1 MWHDIPLNTRLPGA
15 LVALV
20 VGLWLLVLAARLIGS
35 PSTSG
40 LLDMWRKS
48 PWSKRLLFGFFI
60 AASTLLGADKT
71 PVPQALLRMIFW
83 TPGSPWQLAAQAATA
98 AQADAAAIAA
108 QASADA
114 AADAIESADIVTLS
128 FDWHAPDR
136 LPAHDR
142 QNILAW
148 TAQVVPTNIAG
159 VLYEDHYV
167 AFNSSAS
174 TNPAVIQIEYARNNG
189 GMVERY
195 SAKVVTNS
203 YPATAVVNLQSGA
216 HTCYWFRCEVPAAF
230 TNCVRDWSGEAL
242 FGSPAGAE
250 TGFDLLGTLV
260 IDDDQNV
267 WVGATTNIVLSGVT
281 NAFANGINVTE
292 APE

>member
-1 MWHDIPLNTRLPGA
+1 MWNDAPLNTQLPGA

-20 VGLWLLVLAARLIGS
+20 CGLWLLVLAVRLIDS
-35 PSTSG
+35 PSTRG
-40 LLDMWRKS
+40 LLAMWKAS
-48 PWSKRLLFGFFI
+48 PWGKRLLFAVFL

-83 TPGSPWQLAAQAATA
+83 TPGSPWQLATQADTA
-98 AQADAAAIAA
+98 AQADAAALSA
-108 QASADA
+108 QADA
-114 AADAIESADIVTLS
+114 AAVAHTVGSNDVVTLS
-128 FDWHAPDR
+128 FDWPAPDR

-148 TAQVVPTNIAG
+148 TVQVIPTNING
-159 VLYEDHYV
+159 TLFEDHYV

-174 TNPAVIQIEYARNNG
+174 TNPAVIQIEYARSRQG
-189 GMVERY
+189 GAVERY

-203 YPATAVVNLQSGA
+203 YPATAILNLQSGA

-230 TNCVRDWSGEAL
+230 SNSVRDWSGEAL
-242 FGSPAGAE
+242 FGSPAGAD

-267 WVGATTNIVLSGVT
+267 WVGASTNIVIAGVT
-281 NAFANGINVTE
+281 NAFANGINITE
-292 APE
+292 PQ